1 MKNQTLK
8 TRILLSFFIVILFLG
23 VIIALHRI
31 YVIKHN
37 IIDRA
42 QQQVKND
49 LKVALYFYSG
59 QIELMQTA
67 FNFFVFKEEDLSR
80 LKENLGLDYL
90 YAVEKEEIKQV
101 ESEIVKRAFQEKKGI
116 GGTRIIG
123 EQELQKMGPEVVQKS
138 NIPVHETLLA
148 RPSDLRLLRKAM
160 AIDYAQ
166 PILDGAGNVEAII
179 YGGRILNR
187 DYALVDKIRNS
198 VFENQFYQGR
208 PVGTVTI
215 FLDDIRVATNVLN
228 KAGERAIGTRV
239 SKEVY
244 DIVIGSGQTWLDRA
258 FVVTDWYLTAYEPIK
273 NIEGKIIGILYVGIL
288 EKPFTDLQKNI
299 LVVLFLL
306 MVLAIFLAMVLS
318 YILASSIT
326 QPVTQMLNATQKVS
340 QGNLEFKL
348 RTTTSIRELDEL
360 AASFNEMAQKVKE
373 REDSLEISNQKL
385 TALNKSYLDLIG
397 FVTHELKGILASL
410 ILNAYAVRDGILGLI
425 NPKQRQALDAVA
437 KNLEYFDATVKNFLN
452 LSRIEKGEMSLDK
465 KPLRLK
471 RDVFDLA
478 IESFM
483 KQAEEKEMQITNNL
497 SPDLTI
503 MADGDML
510 QIVADNLVGNA
521 IKYGKPS
528 GKIVFNSQIED
539 GQVQVEVYNDG
550 RPIRQEEKERLFK
563 KFSRLNTPGAQKSK
577 GTGLGLFITKE
588 IIEKHGGTIWVEPR
602 EEGNSFIFRIEGG
615 ALS

>member
-1 MKNQTLK
+1 
-8 TRILLSFFIVILFLG
+8 
-23 VIIALHRI
+23 
-31 YVIKHN
+31 
-37 IIDRA
+37 
-42 QQQVKND
+42 
-49 LKVALYFYSG
+49 
-59 QIELMQTA
+59 
-67 FNFFVFKEEDLSR
+67 
-80 LKENLGLDYL
+80 
-90 YAVEKEEIKQV
+90 
-101 ESEIVKRAFQEKKGI
+101 
-116 GGTRIIG
+116 
-123 EQELQKMGPEVVQKS
+123 
-138 NIPVHETLLA
+138 
-148 RPSDLRLLRKAM
+148 
-160 AIDYAQ
+160 
-166 PILDGAGNVEAII
+166 
-179 YGGRILNR
+179 
-187 DYALVDKIRNS
+187 
-198 VFENQFYQGR
+198 
-208 PVGTVTI
+208 
-215 FLDDIRVATNVLN
+215 
-228 KAGERAIGTRV
+228 
-239 SKEVY
+239 
-244 DIVIGSGQTWLDRA
+244 
-258 FVVTDWYLTAYEPIK
+258 
-273 NIEGKIIGILYVGIL
+273 
-288 EKPFTDLQKNI
+288 
-299 LVVLFLL
+299 
-306 MVLAIFLAMVLS
+306 
-318 YILASSIT
+318 
-326 QPVTQMLNATQKVS
+326 VTQMLNATQKVS

-373 REDSLEISNQKL
+373 RENSLEISNQKL

-483 KQAEEKEMQITNNL
+483 KQAEEKEMQIANNL

-550 RPIRQEEKERLFK
+550 RPIGQEEKERLFK
-563 KFSRLNTPGAQKSK
+563 KFSRLNTPGAPKSK

-602 EEGNSFIFRIEGG
+602 EEGNSFIFQIEGG
-615 ALS
+615 ASS